1 MKKKNQIIGFL
12 LLLPLLSLIAIFLV
26 YPFISVIRTSFFA
39 TQFGF
44 GEMEYSGLKNFSSLF
59 KDEVFRTS
67 VKNSLIW
74 TVGSLALQLIIP
86 LGLALLLNK
95 EFKGGALIKTVILI
109 PWITPVVGVSMMTR
123 WILEPQLGL
132 ANKIL
137 LTSGFVQQPINFLG
151 SLSRALP
158 TLLVISSWQFIPFGT
173 LLLLAALQTIP
184 VHVYDAIKVD
194 GANSWQT
201 FRYLILPM
209 IGSMLG
215 FVFFLA
221 FVWNFNT
228 FSLIWI
234 TTKGGPV
241 NSTMTLPVLIYRR
254 AFKAFNMGEAAAIA
268 TMIGLFLV
276 IMGFVFFK
284 YLWRKADY

>member
-1 MKKKNQIIGFL
+1 
-12 LLLPLLSLIAIFLV
+12 
-26 YPFISVIRTSFFA
+26 
-39 TQFGF
+39 
-44 GEMEYSGLKNFSSLF
+44 MEYSGLKNFFSLF
-59 KDEVFRTS
+59 EDEVFRIS
-67 VKNSLIW
+67 LKNSLIW
-74 TVGSLALQLIIP
+74 TIGSLALQLTIP

-95 EFKGGALIKTVILI
+95 EFKGGALVKTVILI
-109 PWITPVVGVSMMTR
+109 PWITPVVGVAMMTR

-132 ANKIL
+132 ANRIL
-137 LTSGFVQQPINFLG
+137 LKIGLVHQSINFLG
-151 SLSRALP
+151 SPSYALF
-158 TLLVISSWQFIPFGT
+158 TLLIISSWQFIPFGT

-184 VHVYDAIKVD
+184 PDVYDAIKVD

-201 FRYLILPM
+201 LRYLIFPM
-209 IGSMLG
+209 IGSMIG

-228 FSLIWI
+228 FALIWM

-276 IMGFVFFK
+276 VIGFFFFK
-284 YLWRKADY
+284 YLWRRTS

>member
-1 MKKKNQIIGFL
+1 MKRKNQIFGFL
-12 LLLPLLSLIAIFLV
+12 LLLPLLLLIGIFLV
-26 YPFISVIRTSFFA
+26 YPFISVIRISFYT

-44 GEMEYSGLKNFSSLF
+44 GKMEYSGLKNFFSLF
-59 KDEVFRTS
+59 KDEVFRIS
-67 VKNSLIW
+67 LKNSFIW
-74 TVGSLALQLIIP
+74 TIGSLALQLIIP

-95 EFKGGALIKTVILI
+95 EFKGDALVKTVILI
-109 PWITPVVGVSMMTR
+109 PWITPVVGVAMMTR

-137 LTSGFVQQPINFLG
+137 LKIGLIHQPINFLG
-151 SLSRALP
+151 SPNYALF
-158 TLLVISSWQFIPFGT
+158 TLLIISSWQFIPFGT

-184 VHVYDAIKVD
+184 PNVYDAIQVD

-201 FRYLILPM
+201 LRYLIFPM
-209 IGSMLG
+209 IGSMIG

-228 FSLIWI
+228 FALIWM

-276 IMGFVFFK
+276 VIGFIFFK
-284 YLWRKADY
+284 YLWRRTS